1 MIFCIEVIGCNIFL
15 KLQSCHL
22 CMLICCTHFQDKKK
36 KKKQN
41 NSFRMLRL
49 YWVIVQMRGEQITC
63 ANHFSKSD
71 AFKVDLSKTIN
82 V

>member
-1 MIFCIEVIGCNIFL
+1 
-15 KLQSCHL
+15 
-22 CMLICCTHFQDKKK
+22 
-36 KKKQN
+36 
-41 NSFRMLRL
+41 MLRL